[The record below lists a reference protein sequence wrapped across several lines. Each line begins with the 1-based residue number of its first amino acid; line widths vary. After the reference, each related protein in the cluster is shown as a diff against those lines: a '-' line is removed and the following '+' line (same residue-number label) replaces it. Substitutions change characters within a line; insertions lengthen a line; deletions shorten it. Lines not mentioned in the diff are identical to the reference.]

1 MGRRGWYVAA
11 VIALLLGAGLFA
23 LWVLRDVANFTL
35 HGYIAMAIGLI
46 GTTLLAAGLM
56 WLAFHSSRAG
66 WDDLDRED
74 G

>member
-1 MGRRGWYVAA
+1 MGRRGWFAAAVVAA
-11 VIALLLGAGLFA
+11 LLVVGLA
-23 LWVLRDVANFTL
+23 AVWVLRGVAGFTL
-35 HGYIAMAIGLI
+35 HGYIALAIGVL

-66 WDDLDRED
+66 WDDLDRGD